1 MRVLSIEIGTDLTHV
16 IEVDYKTKNPH
27 VYKWFSFETPEGV
40 VVEEGIRKSDT
51 FKRTLQKNLTSQK
64 IATRKALFVINS
76 SKIANREIEIPMVK
90 ENRIQGLLQA
100 NSSEYFPVDLSQ
112 YQLVYRTIEG
122 DKKKKKAVSKDK
134 NEEATRK
141 LFVLAVPNDLVRSYE
156 EFSAFCS
163 LELVGMDYVGNSIFQ
178 TTRKSV
184 RDRLSCNVK
193 IDEHSTMITIVNH
206 GEVEIQRT
214 IFYGFSEAAALVEES
229 GLFADRKNKST
240 KEILEEELLLR
251 PKIRASTSAETDPLD
266 VLKSEVTASFR
277 PMLSNISRVID
288 YYLSRRAGAEIKECL
303 LVGNGANI
311 RGLAQLM
318 SMELNMSVVCL
329 TKERAN
335 LSGVPRGMSI
345 MEYISCYG
353 AAIAPLT
360 FRLGLGQT
368 GTKSARGRGYG
379 VKIAKVVF
387 AVCVIGTVGMAAVV
401 GAERLK
407 LTAQLAMELSEQE
420 SYSYIQDIYDTY
432 QATQARYDD
441 VMAMDSN
448 MQTVSDNLADA
459 IDGMEQKMPSN
470 IMVTSLTSDDA
481 AVSIEFKINSKK
493 EAAKVLQ
500 ALKEF
505 DIFADVS
512 TGGLTDM
519 VDESGNRYVI
529 MTAVCKYVGGT
540 DDTEDTEIV
549 NPEQDALDAQ
559 QEMSGQKSTEGGD
572 TANE

>member
-27 VYKWFSFETPEGV
+27 VYKWFSFATPEGV
-40 VVEEGIRKSDT
+40 VVEEGIHKSDE
-51 FKRTLQKNLTSQK
+51 FKRTLQKKLTSEK
-64 IATRKALFVINS
+64 ITTRKALFVINS

-100 NSSEYFPVDLSQ
+100 NSSEYFPVDLAQ
-112 YQLVYRTIEG
+112 YQLVYRTIE
-122 DKKKKKAVSKDK
+122 DEQKKKKVISKDK
-134 NEEATRK
+134 NEDATRK

-193 IDEHSTMITIVNH
+193 IDKHSTMITIVNR

-214 IFYGFSEAAALVEES
+214 IFYGFSEAATLVEQS
-229 GLFADRKNKST
+229 GLFDRSRST

-251 PKIRASTSAETDPLD
+251 PKIRASTSVETDPLD
-266 VLKSEVTASFR
+266 ILKSKVTASFK

-288 YYLSRRAGAEIKECL
+288 YYLSRRSGAEIKECL

-318 SMELNMSVVCL
+318 SMELNMSCVCL

-353 AAIAPLT
+353 AAIAPLN
-360 FRLGLGQT
+360 FQLGLGQE
-368 GTKSARGRGYG
+368 GAGAIKARGTG
-379 VKIAKVVF
+379 VKVAKVVF
-387 AVCVIGTVGMAAVV
+387 VAGVAGAVLLAVV
-401 GAERLK
+401 AGGQRLK
-407 LTAQLAMELSEQE
+407 LTAQLAMELSEQD
-420 SYSYIQDIYDTY
+420 SYAYIQEIYDNY
-432 QATQARYDD
+432 QATQIRYND
-441 VMAMDSN
+441 VMAMNDN
-448 MQTVSDNLADA
+448 METVSDNLASA
-459 IDGMEQKMPSN
+459 IDEMEQKLPSN
-470 IMVTSLTSDDA
+470 VTVRSLTSDEA
-481 AVSIEFKINSKK
+481 ALSLELQVPTKK
-493 EAAKVLQ
+493 EAAKILQVLKD
-500 ALKEF
+500 L
-505 DIFADVS
+505 DIFAEVS
-512 TGGLTDM
+512 TGGLTDT
-519 VDESGNRYVI
+519 VDEGGNRYVT
-529 MTAVCKYVGGT
+529 MSVVCSYVGGT
-540 DDTEDTEIV
+540 QDVPEDDGV

-559 QEMSGQKSTEGGD
+559 KEMSGQKTTEGGD
-572 TANE
+572 TTNEQ

>member
-27 VYKWFSFETPEGV
+27 VYKWFSFATPEGV
-40 VVEEGIRKSDT
+40 VVEEGIHKSDE
-51 FKRTLQKNLTSQK
+51 FKRTLQKKLTSEK
-64 IATRKALFVINS
+64 ITTRKALFVINS

-100 NSSEYFPVDLSQ
+100 NSSEYFPVDLAQ
-112 YQLVYRTIEG
+112 YQLVYRTIE
-122 DKKKKKAVSKDK
+122 DEQKKKKAISKDK
-134 NEEATRK
+134 NEDATRK

-193 IDEHSTMITIVNH
+193 IDKHSTMITIVNR

-214 IFYGFSEAAALVEES
+214 IFYGFSEAATLVEQS
-229 GLFADRKNKST
+229 GLFDRSRST

-251 PKIRASTSAETDPLD
+251 PKIRASTSVETDPLD
-266 VLKSEVTASFR
+266 ILKSKVTASFK

-288 YYLSRRAGAEIKECL
+288 YYLSRRSGAEIKECL

-318 SMELNMSVVCL
+318 SMELNMSCVCL

-353 AAIAPLT
+353 AAIAPLN
-360 FRLGLGQT
+360 FRLGLGQEGAGAIKER
-368 GTKSARGRGYG
+368 GTG
-379 VKIAKVVF
+379 VKVAKVVF
-387 AVCVIGTVGMAAVV
+387 AAGVAGAVV
-401 GAERLK
+401 LAVVAGGQRLK
-407 LTAQLAMELSEQE
+407 LTAQLAMELSEQD
-420 SYSYIQDIYDTY
+420 SYAYIQEIYDNY
-432 QATQARYDD
+432 QATQIRYND
-441 VMAMDSN
+441 VMAMNDN
-448 MQTVSDNLADA
+448 METVSDNLASA
-459 IDGMEQKMPSN
+459 IDEMEQKLPSN
-470 IMVTSLTSDDA
+470 VTVRSLTSDEA
-481 AVSIEFKINSKK
+481 ALSLELQVPTKK
-493 EAAKVLQ
+493 EAAKILQVL
-500 ALKEF
+500 KDF
-505 DIFADVS
+505 DIFAEVS
-512 TGGLTDM
+512 TGGLTDT
-519 VDESGNRYVI
+519 VDESGNRYVT
-529 MTAVCKYVGGT
+529 MSVVCSYVGGT
-540 DDTEDTEIV
+540 QDIPEDDGV

-559 QEMSGQKSTEGGD
+559 KEMSGQKTTEGGD
-572 TANE
+572 TTNEQ

>member
-27 VYKWFSFETPEGV
+27 IYKWFSFATPQGV
-40 VVEEGIRKSDT
+40 VVEEGIHKNDE

-64 IATRKALFVINS
+64 ITTRKALFVINS

-112 YQLVYRTIEG
+112 YQLVYRTIG
-122 DKKKKKAVSKDK
+122 DGEKKKKVVSKDK
-134 NEEATRK
+134 NEDATRK

-156 EFSAFCS
+156 EFGAFCS

-193 IDEHSTMITIVNH
+193 IDKHSTMITIVNN

-214 IFYGFSEAAALVEES
+214 IFYGFSEAATLVEQS
-229 GLFADRKNKST
+229 GLFDRGRST

-266 VLKSEVTASFR
+266 ILKSNVTASFK

-318 SMELNMSVVCL
+318 SMELNMSVVGL

-335 LSGVPRGMSI
+335 LSGVPRGMNI

-353 AAIAPLT
+353 AAMAPLN
-360 FRLGLGQT
+360 FQLGT
-368 GTKSARGRGYG
+368 GAAGAGAVKDRSTG
-379 VKIAKVVF
+379 VKVAKIVF
-387 AVCVIGTVGMAAVV
+387 VAGTAGAVV
-401 GAERLK
+401 LALFAGAQRIK
-407 LTAQLAMELSEQE
+407 LTAQLAMELNEQE
-420 SYSYIQDIYDTY
+420 SYSYIQEIYDTY
-432 QATQARYDD
+432 QATQARYND
-441 VMAMDSN
+441 VMSMNDN
-448 MQTVSDNLADA
+448 MQTVSDNLAVA
-459 IDGMEQKMPSN
+459 IEEMEQKMPSD
-470 IMVTSLTSDDA
+470 IIVRSITSDDSA
-481 AVSIEFKINSKK
+481 LSIEIQVATKK
-493 EAAKVLQ
+493 EAAKILQ
-500 ALKEF
+500 ELKDFE
-505 DIFADVS
+505 IFASVS
-512 TGGLTDM
+512 TSGLTDT
-519 VDESGNRYVI
+519 VDESGNRYVV
-529 MTAVCKYVGGT
+529 MTAVCNYVGGT
-540 DDTEDTEIV
+540 AAVEEENEI

-559 QEMSGQKSTEGGD
+559 KAMSGMKDTEGGD
-572 TANE
+572 TENE